1 MTCNCKDSRIKCA
14 NDILGRFYLTYFFA
28 KKRPF
33 AKKSDEKNTSKF
45 LAKGL
50 VSSVEFSSEALEP
63 DFVLQ
68 NRLLILRFVNYSPFG
83 R

>member
-1 MTCNCKDSRIKCA
+1 MA
-14 NDILGRFYLTYFFA
+14 NAKTIHFKTIYFTKPFIA

-33 AKKSDEKNTSKF
+33 AKKTDAKWHQYF

-50 VSSVEFSSEALEP
+50 VSSVDFSSEALEP